1 MAAVAEAEATAAGP
15 AAGVLGSSQPQ
26 LFCGCAC
33 APCLMTLHGST
44 GVDLIR
50 RKVRTMVLGSLN
62 VAEAAGQYKLRHGR
76 LLHMGDLPMQ
86 EGAQGL
92 WDRMEART
100 CPCLQSQR
108 AVAPAVG
115 AQQPAR
121 LLRCRIRVQ
130 VCRKAKQQCL

>member
-1 MAAVAEAEATAAGP
+1 
-15 AAGVLGSSQPQ
+15 
-26 LFCGCAC
+26 
-33 APCLMTLHGST
+33 MTLHGST

-62 VAEAAGQYKLRHGR
+62 VAEGAVHYKLRR
-76 LLHMGDLPMQ
+76 DNLLHSHSGDLPMR
-86 EGAQGL
+86 EGAPGL
-92 WDRMEART
+92 CARMEAAVRT

-130 VCRKAKQQCL
+130 VCRKAQQQCL